1 MRRRGGFTIIE
12 LMLVVGLIGV
22 LATIAI
28 PTMLGFKL
36 RSKLAEGKTNLAGIY
51 KAQETYFSE
60 FGVYVS
66 ASPTPPT
73 DANSQRQPWGL
84 SPGTTHGFNQVGYAA
99 EGQVY
104 FQYAAATDGGSALTL
119 SARSDL
125 DGDGNFSTWGY
136 VKPQRGTSTGIAG
149 AFGVCTASG
158 VLDPVSRTP
167 NQFREYGPCDFQSGS
182 STY

>member
-1 MRRRGGFTIIE
+1 MNRRAGFTIIE

-28 PTMLGFKL
+28 PTMLSFKL

-60 FGVYVS
+60 YGVYVS
-66 ASPTPPT
+66 ASPIPPT
-73 DANSQRQPWGL
+73 DADSQRHPWGL
-84 SPGTTHGFNQVGYAA
+84 SPSTTHGFNQIGYVP

-104 FQYAAATDGGSALTL
+104 FQYAAATDGASALTL

-125 DGDGNFSTWGY
+125 DGDGTFSTWGY
-136 VKPQRGTSTGIAG
+136 VKPQTGTSNGVDG
-149 AFGVCTASG
+149 VFGVCSGTG
-158 VLDPVSRTP
+158 VLDPISRTP
-167 NQFREYGPCDFQSGS
+167 NQFREYGPCDFQSGA